1 MTPRPDPRRR
11 HGRNRSEGD
20 QWLFPGRRPGQP
32 MDPTTWATGCGGWAS
47 NLAPPA
53 ILTLLQLG
61 AELPSIVLADLLGI
75 ISAPPNAG
83 TPPQVPAGAATPPD
97 QPRLRRKRHERRTR
111 ESGTSS
117 TRMALPSSAPQ
128 WPEVSRALIVQRP
141 DRVSGHRVRLH
152 TADDLLRDTLGALH
166 LGFRSL

>member
-1 MTPRPDPRRR
+1 MALPGPATRATHGPDNLGNRLRRMGIEPRAA
-11 HGRNRSEGD
+11 RN
-20 QWLFPGRRPGQP
+20 
-32 MDPTTWATGCGGWAS
+32 T
-47 NLAPPA
+47 
-53 ILTLLQLG
+53 TLLQLG
-61 AELPSIVLADLLGI
+61 AELPSIVLADLLGV

>member
-53 ILTLLQLG
+53 IPRSSNSAPNCPALSSPTCSG
-61 AELPSIVLADLLGI
+61 F
-75 ISAPPNAG
+75 ISAQPNAG